1 MARIPIDGFLLNPV
15 QKICR
20 YPVQL
25 KELLEH
31 TPPSH
36 PDHPQLKEAADA
48 MKRVVQFVNE
58 RKRKME
64 AVEMLMFWQQSVN
77 DWQVLR
83 YHWST
88 SRQVSK

>member
-1 MARIPIDGFLLNPV
+1 MARIPVDGFLLSPV

-31 TPPSH
+31 TPLGH
-36 PDHPQLKEAADA
+36 PDHPPLEKAVDA
-48 MKRVVQFVNE
+48 MKRIVQFIDE

-64 AVEMLMFWQQSVN
+64 SIEMLTTWQKSVN
-77 DWQVLR
+77 DWQVTPLALTVM
-83 YHWST
+83 SLL
-88 SRQVSK
+88 SL